1 MPCLFTAASL
11 MRRGMAGPEWVL
23 NKQFLKKK
31 KKMDESV
38 KNKKGDVGIRGDY

>member
-1 MPCLFTAASL
+1 MGTQQAVF
-11 MRRGMAGPEWVL
+11 EE
-23 NKQFLKKK
+23 K